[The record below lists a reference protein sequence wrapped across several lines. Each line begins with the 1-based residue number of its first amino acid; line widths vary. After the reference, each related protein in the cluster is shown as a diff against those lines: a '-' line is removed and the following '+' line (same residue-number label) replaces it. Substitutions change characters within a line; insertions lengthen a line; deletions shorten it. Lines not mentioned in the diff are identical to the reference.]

1 MQPFLDIGFGNFV
14 FPLQTSIILNP
25 DSQPVIRLIKES
37 KKNNNCFDI
46 SQGNKTRAVIVLKTG
61 KIILSAVNSKT
72 IKNRYL
78 EYIDKVN
85 QGNSFIYINPFL
97 EIGFENYV
105 LPENVEVILNPN
117 SQPTV
122 RLVKNAKNNNNCFD
136 IRQGKKTRAVIV
148 LKTGEI
154 VLSAIEAKTIRNR
167 FLKYVNKING
177 I

>member
-1 MQPFLDIGFGNFV
+1 M
-14 FPLQTSIILNP
+14 
-25 DSQPVIRLIKES
+25 
-37 KKNNNCFDI
+37 
-46 SQGNKTRAVIVLKTG
+46 
-61 KIILSAVNSKT
+61 
-72 IKNRYL
+72 
-78 EYIDKVN
+78 
-85 QGNSFIYINPFL
+85 